1 MKRYQG
7 KAVVFVRPRR
17 AELHENVRFPQMD
30 EYGVVIK
37 TEYST
42 ISRGTELDLYTGQ
55 MHGRGER
62 AQWYPML
69 PGYMPVGEVIE
80 VGEKI
85 THLKVGDRAVGSNLF
100 SGFDERYCCAWGG
113 HCEYTVISKHSHPRL
128 GGFRAVRVPEA
139 VPTMYASIAVLGAVA
154 LHGVE
159 EKVRPQPG
167 EKILVV
173 GQGVIGNFA
182 AQLCKLAG
190 AEVIV
195 ADLVESRLEI
205 ARRFGART
213 IQGDVTSSDF
223 REQLMEATGGQGPD
237 KIIEVT
243 GEPRLLEH
251 MLTLAR
257 PHGLVHAQ
265 GMYLEP
271 ITIYIPET
279 LFGRNLSLTATVG
292 ENPEHVAKI
301 LRLMA
306 TGRLLYEPL
315 ISRQMRVEEATEAY
329 ELVYNHPEEVMTVSL
344 QW

>member
-1 MKRYQG
+1 MGKYRG
-7 KAVVFVRPRR
+7 KAVAFVRPRR
-17 AELHENVRFPQMD
+17 AELHQDVSFPETD

-55 MHGRGER
+55 MHGRGTR
-62 AQWYPML
+62 SQWYPML

-85 THLKVGDRAVGSNLF
+85 THLKIGDRAVGSNLF
-100 SGFDERYCCAWGG
+100 TGFDERYCCAWGG
-113 HCEYTVISKHSHPRL
+113 HCEFTVVSKHSHASL
-128 GGFRAVRVPEA
+128 GGLRAVRVPPE
-139 VPTMYASIAVLGAVA
+139 VPTMHASLAVLGAVA

-159 EKVRPQPG
+159 EKVQPAPG
-167 EKILVV
+167 ETILVI
-173 GQGVIGNFA
+173 GQGVIGIFA

-190 AEVIV
+190 ARVIV
-195 ADLVESRLEI
+195 ADLAENRLQV
-205 ARRFGART
+205 AQQFGAQT
-213 IQGDVTSSDF
+213 IAGDVLSDAF
-223 REQLMEATGGQGPD
+223 RQQILEATDGQGPH

-243 GEPRLLEH
+243 GEPRILEH
-251 MLTLAR
+251 ALTLVR

-271 ITIYIPET
+271 VSIYIPET

-292 ENPEHVAKI
+292 ESPEHVAKI

-306 TGRLLYEPL
+306 AGELIYEPL
-315 ISRQMRVEEATEAY
+315 ISRQMPVEEATEAY
-329 ELVYNHPEEVMTVSL
+329 ELVHNHPEEVITVSL
-344 QW
+344 RW